1 MAFAGR
7 DGEMGPVTPHSYKT
21 IAEGLRHE
29 PPKIKGSRH
38 IATIAPIAGES
49 DVAAMIEIARAD
61 FPAANHHA
69 YAWRLGI
76 DGSRFRASD
85 DGEPSGSAG
94 KPILQQIDR
103 LGLTRVAVVVS
114 RIFGGTKLGVGG
126 LIRAY
131 GEAAAEALGRA
142 VVVERRVT
150 AVVAITHAYEQSGAV
165 KGVLHRTRYTPRDA
179 EYDAETRF
187 KLDVPVDELDAFL
200 AAIRDA
206 TAGRAACAV
215 EMPTED

>member
-1 MAFAGR
+1 
-7 DGEMGPVTPHSYKT
+7 MGSMNPHSYRT
-21 IAEGLRHE
+21 IAAGLQHE
-29 PPKIKGSRH
+29 PAKIKGSRH
-38 IATIAPIAGES
+38 IATVAPIAGES
-49 DVAAMIEIARAD
+49 DVAAMLEAARAQ

-69 YAWRLGI
+69 FAWRLRI

-103 LGLTRVAVVVS
+103 LRLTRVAVVVS
-114 RIFGGTKLGVGG
+114 RVFGGTKLGVGG

-131 GEAAAEALGRA
+131 GEAAAEVLERA
-142 VVVERRVT
+142 VVLDRRVT
-150 AVVAITHAYEQSGAV
+150 AAVAVAHAYELSGAI
-165 KGVLHRTRYTPRDA
+165 KGVLHRASFMPRDA

-187 KLDVPVDELDAFL
+187 RVDVPIDELDSFL

-206 TAGRAACAV
+206 TAGRATCAV
-215 EMPTED
+215 EMPVED